1 MEVILL
7 TDVKKLGKEG
17 DTVKVKDGHARNYLI
32 PRKLAAPRTAGTL
45 KIFEAKKKK
54 KANEAE
60 KEKEKSAELAK
71 KISQLSLTI
80 PVEAGVNDALFGT
93 VTPEMILHALRQEG
107 MQIDKKNISLSEPIK
122 KLGIYNAEI
131 KLHPEVKENL
141 RIWVVK
147 K

>member
-7 TDVKKLGKEG
+7 TDLKDLGKEG

-32 PRKLAAPRTAGTL
+32 PRKLAVPRTAGTL

-54 KANEAE
+54 KTHEAE
-60 KEKEKSAELAK
+60 KEKKEALELAK

-80 PVEAGVNDALFGT
+80 PVEAGVNDVLFGT
-93 VTPEMILHALRQEG
+93 VTSEMILHALREEG
-107 MQIDKKNISLSEPIK
+107 VKMDKKNISLSEPVK